1 MEGSVC
7 AMRAGRRNERFGKGH
22 SRNEKTWRP
31 ACPHAGLAR
40 LPTVRV
46 PLDSQRR
53 RALPRR
59 GFAPAPTPARAGA
72 PAAAARARQRVGV
85 AHAQQQAAAGPVVG
99 QRDQADGHGAR
110 VRLGGQPRQDAD
122 AAGGRHH
129 AADRV
134 ETADLD
140 AQLHRPAQPAA
151 FLGQPRRQRGRR
163 RQAHVVVGQRVGE
176 GDASL
181 AGQRM
186 ALRHDQHQLVAPVRC
201 GDEAGRGRAVGEDA
215 DVGAVLLDG
224 GDDVVAILFFQ
235 VDAHGRMRFH
245 EGGQVLGQELGQR
258 RGVGGNAHLSAH
270 ALGKVGQGD
279 GHLLHFLQHAQRVH
293 QTGLAGLGQLDAGGV
308 AVEQLGVQR
317 GLQVGDALA
326 GRAHGQVRLTRAG
339 RDAALAGHRD
349 E

>member
-1 MEGSVC
+1 
-7 AMRAGRRNERFGKGH
+7 MRAGRRNERFGKGAFPE
-22 SRNEKTWRP
+22 RED
-31 ACPHAGLAR
+31 LATGVSAR
-40 LPTVRV
+40 WP
-46 PLDSQRR
+46 
-53 RALPRR
+53 RATAD
-59 GFAPAPTPARAGA
+59 GFASRSTAN
-72 PAAAARARQRVGV
+72 AAARPAAPRLRARPYSCPRRCASSSRAGTGSV

-245 EGGQVLGQELGQR
+245 EGGQVSGRNWVNDEVLAVMR
-258 RGVGGNAHLSAH
+258 TCPRTPWAKSDRVTAICSTSCSTRSACTRQ
-270 ALGKVGQGD
+270 AWPASVN
-279 GHLLHFLQHAQRVH
+279 
-293 QTGLAGLGQLDAGGV
+293 LDAGGV